1 MHPCPY
7 VYIKFIS
14 GEYALYHILMLSL
27 AYILFL
33 SLMLFVRMWTKK
45 YGKNWIIHTYIE
57 IEFNEEKK
65 ATIS

>member
-7 VYIKFIS
+7 VYMKFIS

-33 SLMLFVRMWTKK
+33 SLMQAF
-45 YGKNWIIHTYIE
+45 
-57 IEFNEEKK
+57 
-65 ATIS
+65 